1 MMQTEDFDFVVI
13 GGGSGGVRAARM
25 AASFGAKVALVEAG
39 RLGGTCVNVGCVP
52 KKLMVYGAS
61 FAERFHEA
69 RGFGWTL
76 DSPPRFDWAA
86 LVDARENE
94 IRRLNGIYEKLL
106 VDAGVTVIDG
116 FGVFDE
122 ERTIRVDAVT
132 EGGARGTRRLRGE
145 HVLIAT
151 GGRSRMPPIPGAELG
166 VDSDGFFAL
175 RTQPKRI
182 VIAGGGYIGV
192 ELASIFR
199 ALGSEVHVVHR
210 NRELLNAFDHDVRRF
225 FAEQLELHGVTLHLG
240 HTIER
245 LDRDGSDVVA
255 TLDDGTKLIADLQ
268 LAAVGRVPNTH
279 GLGLAEVGI
288 ETGID
293 GAVLVDDSFRT
304 SRPNVYALGDC
315 VGRMQLTPVALA
327 EGMTLAR
334 RLFGGHPDASVDYE
348 LVPTAVFATP
358 EVATVG
364 LTEEAAWHR
373 GERPK
378 IFRSTFRPMKH
389 TLSGQPYRMMM
400 KLVVCE
406 VTDRVLGLH
415 VVGPDA
421 GEIVQGFAVALRMGA
436 TKAQLDATIGIH
448 PTAAEELVTMRTPVP
463 SMHV

>member
-1 MMQTEDFDFVVI
+1 MNDFDFVVL

-25 AASFGAKVALVEAG
+25 AASFGAKVALIEAG

-69 RGFGWTL
+69 RGFGWSFDTT
-76 DSPPRFDWAA
+76 PRFDWAT
-86 LVDARENE
+86 LVDAREKE

-106 VDAGVTVIDG
+106 VDAGVTVIEG
-116 FGVFDE
+116 FGAFE
-122 ERTIRVDAVT
+122 EPRTIRV
-132 EGGARGTRRLRGE
+132 TRADGSTSRVRGE

-151 GGRSRMPPIPGAELG
+151 GGRSRLPPIPGAELG

-175 RTQPKRI
+175 RSLPRRV

-192 ELASIFR
+192 ELASVFR

-210 NRELLNAFDHDVRRF
+210 NAELLNAFDHDVRRF

-240 HTIER
+240 RTIER
-245 LDRDGSDVVA
+245 LDRDGVSVVA
-255 TLDDGTKLIADLQ
+255 TLDDGTKLAADLQ
-268 LAAVGRVPNTH
+268 LAAVGRVPNTAK
-279 GLGLAEVGI
+279 LGLAEVGI
-288 ETGID
+288 DTGRD
-293 GAVLVDDSFRT
+293 GAILVDDAFQT
-304 SRPNVYALGDC
+304 SQPNVYALGDC
-315 VGRMQLTPVALA
+315 IGRMQLTPVALA

-334 RLFGGHPDASVDYE
+334 RLFGGQPDASVDYD

-406 VTDRVLGLH
+406 TSDRVLGVH

-421 GEIVQGFAVALRMGA
+421 GEIVQGFAVALRVGA

>member
-1 MMQTEDFDFVVI
+1 MI
-13 GGGSGGVRAARM
+13 GGGSGGVRAARI
-25 AASFGAKVALVEAG
+25 AASFGAKVALVESG

-69 RGFGWTL
+69 RGFGWTF
-76 DSPPRFDWAA
+76 DSAPRFDWAT
-86 LVDARENE
+86 LVDAREKD

-106 VDAGVTVIDG
+106 LDAGVTIVDG
-116 FGVFDE
+116 FGVFE
-122 ERTIRVDAVT
+122 EARVIRVG
-132 EGGARGTRRLRGE
+132 ERRLRGE

-151 GGRSRMPPIPGAELG
+151 GGRSRIPPIPGAELG
-166 VDSDGFFAL
+166 GSSDDFFAL
-175 RTQPKRI
+175 RELPKR
-182 VIAGGGYIGV
+182 VVVAGGGYIGV
-192 ELASIFR
+192 ELASVFR

-210 NRELLNAFDHDVRRF
+210 NPELLNAFDHDVRRF

-245 LDRDGSDVVA
+245 LDRDGSSVVA
-255 TLDDGTKLIADLQ
+255 TLDDGTKLPADLQ
-268 LAAVGRVPNTH
+268 LAAVGRVPNTAK
-279 GLGLAEVGI
+279 LGLSEVGVQ
-288 ETGID
+288 TGPD
-293 GAVLVDDSFRT
+293 GAVLVDDTFAT
-304 SRPNVYALGDC
+304 SQKNVWALGDC
-315 VGRMQLTPVALA
+315 IGRVQLTPVALA
-327 EGMTLAR
+327 EGMALAR
-334 RLFGGHPDASVDYE
+334 RLFGGQPDASVDYD

-389 TLSGQPYRMMM
+389 TLSGLPYRMMM

-406 VTDRVLGLH
+406 VTDRVLGVH

-421 GEIVQGFAVALRMGA
+421 GEIVQGFAVALRAGA